1 MTTYEERVAELHK
14 ENLDRRARLRKVL
27 DEFTWAETFE
37 DLAELLADEIDEG
50 CRNLG
55 YDEYERLRESLSRF
69 IDEAFYH

>member
-55 YDEYERLRESLSRF
+55 YDEYERLRELLSRF

>member
-55 YDEYERLRESLSRF
+55 YDEYERFRELLSRF